1 MKKLKNKI
9 IIMIIAILALFIIFS
24 KPIYGLLNIDDNPSA
39 VETQLGTDLK
49 LGIEEKEEPEKGKTV
64 DDYIKEEEKKK
75 LLEDAKKLITIDSM
89 LFNEEPL
96 VDVNFFTDSEAIK
109 EIKEKNPKAFIIQIR
124 EGIKMWYYIIRNVA
138 IMVMVVV
145 LLYTTIRIFLN
156 IYAESPENKARYKE
170 MMLAWTKALATL
182 VVMHLVIYTVIAFNS
197 DVVETIKNVAQI
209 DDPRIQNLNV
219 ILLERALDIRLS
231 VAFPSTILYV
241 LVTFLTMKFFFVYL
255 KRFILVLIL
264 IVSGPFITIKTA
276 YESTGKSVSKAY
288 SKWFYDL
295 LINVMEQSVHALFYA
310 LFVRG
315 LFEGAMQDF
324 IGFLLFW
331 FVLKSMLKLS
341 ASFIKLFKFNS
352 KSGSIGSMPMEKNR
366 GLVKFGEMQL
376 AARAVKSYIG
386 FSAKPAK
393 FITTTVGAAAFSAG
407 IAGTRLIA
415 NQLSINQ
422 DLSNP
427 NTELI
432 RDRIDRA
439 VLGNEFVRRQI
450 LKDET
455 GEETEKLLEIRKDA
469 RRETD
474 SSKYSKELSKK
485 YINEKVG
492 NFTASIGATTKIS
505 AMKAARI
512 LGIPFALIKD
522 LTDGQDISFS
532 TLELLKMTDWRK
544 VKKDYEKKQEKSK
557 EKTQKYKKKIT
568 AHTETIKDKAKI
580 RSEYK
585 DLLAER
591 ERKRKNNN
599 NIINGDGYITADEI
613 KRRLKRI
620 NYLDINANSLD
631 KVIKQQMAEL
641 NIETK
646 EDLTSAKIDII
657 FDKVVE
663 KSKLDYKEREATLE
677 KLSHNRF
684 VDEEETN
691 STNALDKNVNPMANI
706 IRQVNLNN
714 IDPAQNINNN
724 NNNDNNNNDDS
735 RNNNQDSSN
744 AISVNNYDENKNT
757 NNMFSEEEN
766 NISNVVQNQQIDQ
779 ENNLNS
785 RNENEP
791 PKDIHDISEAR
802 ARREGSRYIAEEF
815 SKILTSIIAE
825 DENIEK
831 IGNNLNALKD
841 SSDKRKS
848 KLNINKF
855 IDNL

>member
-1 MKKLKNKI
+1 M
-9 IIMIIAILALFIIFS
+9 
-24 KPIYGLLNIDDNPSA
+24 
-39 VETQLGTDLK
+39 
-49 LGIEEKEEPEKGKTV
+49 
-64 DDYIKEEEKKK
+64 
-75 LLEDAKKLITIDSM
+75 
-89 LFNEEPL
+89 
-96 VDVNFFTDSEAIK
+96 
-109 EIKEKNPKAFIIQIR
+109 
-124 EGIKMWYYIIRNVA
+124 
-138 IMVMVVV
+138 
-145 LLYTTIRIFLN
+145 
-156 IYAESPENKARYKE
+156 
-170 MMLAWTKALATL
+170 
-182 VVMHLVIYTVIAFNS
+182 
-197 DVVETIKNVAQI
+197 
-209 DDPRIQNLNV
+209 
-219 ILLERALDIRLS
+219 
-231 VAFPSTILYV
+231 
-241 LVTFLTMKFFFVYL
+241 
-255 KRFILVLIL
+255 
-264 IVSGPFITIKTA
+264 
-276 YESTGKSVSKAY
+276 
-288 SKWFYDL
+288 
-295 LINVMEQSVHALFYA
+295 
-310 LFVRG
+310 
-315 LFEGAMQDF
+315 
-324 IGFLLFW
+324 
-331 FVLKSMLKLS
+331 
-341 ASFIKLFKFNS
+341 
-352 KSGSIGSMPMEKNR
+352 
-366 GLVKFGEMQL
+366 
-376 AARAVKSYIG
+376 
-386 FSAKPAK
+386 
-393 FITTTVGAAAFSAG
+393 
-407 IAGTRLIA
+407 
-415 NQLSINQ
+415 
-422 DLSNP
+422 
-427 NTELI
+427 
-432 RDRIDRA
+432 
-439 VLGNEFVRRQI
+439 
-450 LKDET
+450 
-455 GEETEKLLEIRKDA
+455 
-469 RRETD
+469 
-474 SSKYSKELSKK
+474 
-485 YINEKVG
+485 
-492 NFTASIGATTKIS
+492 
-505 AMKAARI
+505 
-512 LGIPFALIKD
+512 
-522 LTDGQDISFS
+522 
-532 TLELLKMTDWRK
+532 
-544 VKKDYEKKQEKSK
+544 
-557 EKTQKYKKKIT
+557 
-568 AHTETIKDKAKI
+568 
-580 RSEYK
+580 
-585 DLLAER
+585 AER

-646 EDLTSAKIDII
+646 EDLTSANIDII

-663 KSKLDYKEREATLE
+663 KSKLDYKEREAALE